1 MATVLVTGGS
11 GFIGRNL
18 IESLL
23 FRGHRVRCLVRKPA
37 ANIILQDLGAEL
49 LIGDMHDHASLQQA
63 VAGCDVVYHLAGMTA
78 AINVADLMRVNRDG
92 TANLATAITTVPN
105 PPRLLLVS
113 SLAAAG
119 PAARG
124 QIRIESDRP
133 APMSNYGRSK
143 LAGEEEA
150 IERADKFPLT
160 IIRPG
165 CVFGPHD
172 KALLALFQTI
182 QRFRFHPV
190 PGWRHP
196 PLSWIYV
203 DDLVEQMVLAAEKG
217 ERVPAA
223 AARHPEEHIGE
234 GVYFAAAAEHPS
246 YADFGAMTRPML
258 RRPFMPVVPCPAPVS
273 MFLASINETFSWLR
287 GKPDVFNRDKIRE
300 ALVESWACSHEKS
313 QRQLGF
319 EPAANLEQRVR
330 DVIAW
335 YQKKGW
341 LWGGETAQ

>member
-23 FRGHRVRCLVRKPA
+23 FRGDRVRCLVRKPA
-37 ANIILQDLGAEL
+37 ANVILQDLGAEL
-49 LIGDMHDHASLQQA
+49 IAGDLNDHAALQQA

-78 AINVADLMRVNRDG
+78 AIKVDDLMRVNRDG
-92 TANLATAITTVPN
+92 TINLATAIETQPN
-105 PPRLLLVS
+105 PPLLLLVS

-119 PAARG
+119 PAQRG
-124 QIRIESDRP
+124 QIRIEADPP

-203 DDLVEQMVLAAEKG
+203 QDLIDLMVLAVEKG

-223 AARHPEEHIGE
+223 AAKYPGQHMGE
-234 GVYFAAAAEHPS
+234 GVYFAAAEEHPS
-246 YADFGAMTRPML
+246 YAEFGSMTRHLL
-258 RRPFMPVVPCPAPVS
+258 RRPYMPVIPFPAPMS
-273 MFLASINETFSWLR
+273 MALASINETFSWMR
-287 GKPDVFNRDKIRE
+287 NRPDVFNRDKIRE
-300 ALVESWACSHEKS
+300 ALVESWACSPEKS
-313 QRQLGF
+313 RRQLGF
-319 EPAANLEQRVR
+319 EPGANLTERIA

-335 YQKKGW
+335 YQKQGW
-341 LWGGETAQ
+341 LWS

>member
-1 MATVLVTGGS
+1 MATVLITGGS

-18 IESLL
+18 VEALL
-23 FRGHRVRCLVRKPA
+23 FRGDRVRCLVRKPA
-37 ANIILQDLGAEL
+37 ANLILQDLGAEL
-49 LIGDMHDHASLQQA
+49 ISGDLHDHATLQQS

-78 AINVADLMRVNRDG
+78 AIRVEELMRVNRDG
-92 TANLATAITTVPN
+92 TANLATAIATQPN
-105 PPRLLLVS
+105 PPLLLLIS

-119 PAARG
+119 PAPRG
-124 QIRIESDRP
+124 QVRIEADPP

-150 IERADKFPLT
+150 IDQADKFPLT

-172 KALLALFQTI
+172 RALLALFQTI

-203 DDLVEQMVLAAEKG
+203 QDLIDLMVLAVEKG

-223 AARHPEEHIGE
+223 AARDREGHVGQ

-246 YADFGAMTRPML
+246 YAEFGSMTRPML
-258 RRPFMPVVPCPAPVS
+258 RRPYMPVVACPAPVS
-273 MFLASINETFSWLR
+273 MMLASINETFSWMR
-287 GKPDVFNRDKIRE
+287 GRPDVFNRDKIRE
-300 ALVESWACSHEKS
+300 ALVESWACSPEKTR
-313 QRQLGF
+313 RQLGF
-319 EPAANLEQRVR
+319 EPAANLEQRIR

-335 YQKKGW
+335 YQKAGW
-341 LWGGETAQ
+341 LWS